1 MAAAL
6 LPAVDHLSNNK
17 AGPRP
22 AHPRER
28 RSCPRNLGNQLC
40 LAALSPIVIYET
52 DVIPFFCMFLIKC
65 DVSMLQRIKT
75 STHEIGAPG
84 SAPVLARLHLAQLAL
99 PQ

>member
-6 LPAVDHLSNNK
+6 LPAVDHLSNNQGR
-17 AGPRP
+17 AEAS

-52 DVIPFFCMFLIKC
+52 DVILFSCKFLIKC
-65 DVSMLQRIKT
+65 DVSML
-75 STHEIGAPG
+75 
-84 SAPVLARLHLAQLAL
+84 
-99 PQ
+99 